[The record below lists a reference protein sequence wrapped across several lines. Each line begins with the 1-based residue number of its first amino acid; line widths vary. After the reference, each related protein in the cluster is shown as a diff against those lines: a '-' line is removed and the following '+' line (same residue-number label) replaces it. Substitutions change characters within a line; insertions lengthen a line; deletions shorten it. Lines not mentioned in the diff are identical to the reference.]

1 MKRKYHQARITS
13 LKEKMSR
20 ALAMLD
26 SKDLVT
32 TLDALRDVESYINTI
47 TLGDLMEGQT
57 PKPPKATSSNFR
69 VVNVGQRDVDNV
81 RIEVY
86 YTVSD
91 EMVASG
97 QYNIRTNW
105 AHVIREETYESMLGA
120 DWEDEMQEA
129 IENRDIEIG

>member
-1 MKRKYHQARITS
+1 MN
-13 LKEKMSR
+13 
-20 ALAMLD
+20 D
-26 SKDLVT
+26 
-32 TLDALRDVESYINTI
+32 
-47 TLGDLMEGQT
+47 
-57 PKPPKATSSNFR
+57 FR
-69 VVNVGQRDVDNV
+69 VVNCGQRDIDNI

-86 YTVSD
+86 YTPSD

-105 AHVIREETYESMLGA
+105 AHVTREEVYENMLSS